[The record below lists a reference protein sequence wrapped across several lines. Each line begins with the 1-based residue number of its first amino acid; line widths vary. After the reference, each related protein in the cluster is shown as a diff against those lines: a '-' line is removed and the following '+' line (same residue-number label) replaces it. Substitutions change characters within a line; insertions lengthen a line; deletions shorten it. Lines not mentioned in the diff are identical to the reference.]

1 MLKWLCVN
9 VIFSQEGLTEE
20 NGVGV
25 AVVIIIIII
34 IIIIKYDEP
43 ADEPA

>member
-25 AVVIIIIII
+25 VVIIIIII
-34 IIIIKYDEP
+34 IFFILYP
-43 ADEPA
+43 R

>member
-25 AVVIIIIII
+25 VVIIII

>member
-1 MLKWLCVN
+1 MLIWLCVN

-25 AVVIIIIII
+25 VVIII

>member
-20 NGVGV
+20 NRVGV
-25 AVVIIIIII
+25 VVIIII

>member
-9 VIFSQEGLTEE
+9 VIFSQEGPTEE

-25 AVVIIIIII
+25 VVIIII
-34 IIIIKYDEP
+34 IIIIKYDEH

>member
-34 IIIIKYDEP
+34 IIKYDEP